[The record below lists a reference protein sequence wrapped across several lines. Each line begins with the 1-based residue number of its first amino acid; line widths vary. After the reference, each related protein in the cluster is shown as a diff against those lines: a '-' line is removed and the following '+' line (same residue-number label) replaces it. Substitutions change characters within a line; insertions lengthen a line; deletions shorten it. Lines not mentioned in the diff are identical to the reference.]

1 MGNIREDA
9 TGGQDNKTGGSVK
22 SHYAYINNS
31 LIVLTSDEMDI
42 ISEWRKIKEQKFGCI
57 TVTLNSNGTE
67 YLMDIGNKRKG
78 KVCVV

>member
-1 MGNIREDA
+1 VGNIREDA
-9 TGGQDNKTGGSVK
+9 TGGQDNKTGGCVN
-22 SHYAYINNS
+22 SHYAEIKES

-42 ISEWRKIKEQKFGCI
+42 IREWRKIKEHKFGCI

>member
-9 TGGQDNKTGGSVK
+9 TGRQDNKTGGRVK

-42 ISEWRKIKEQKFGCI
+42 IREWRKIKEQKFGCI